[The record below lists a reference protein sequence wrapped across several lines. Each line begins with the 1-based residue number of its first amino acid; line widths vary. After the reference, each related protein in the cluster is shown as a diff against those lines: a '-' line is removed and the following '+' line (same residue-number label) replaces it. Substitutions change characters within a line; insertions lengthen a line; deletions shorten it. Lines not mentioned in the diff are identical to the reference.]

1 MARLPRP
8 EARSVS
14 SAQTITSRPAWD
26 RINPINNPDGL
37 VSNWCG
43 PTLVAKLWFA
53 LN

>member
-1 MARLPRP
+1 MFTGDAG
-8 EARSVS
+8 SV
-14 SAQTITSRPAWD
+14 PGG